1 LLSAILEAL
10 ICGFA
15 VFLMASN
22 SIEPALPLRAE
33 ALSCQ
38 GAVSPSKCC
47 LASSYLSA
55 LSAIQ
60 FVARRP
66 QALVVSEFDVV
77 FVGQADES
85 IRRFSLAPLTKFAG
99 TLPINSIALQRA
111 LCHTERSDSKS
122 RSRLC
127 GSILVATE
135 PWAVSRL

>member
-99 TLPINSIALQRA
+99 TLPINSTRFSARSVIQSEVISSRA
-111 LCHTERSDSKS
+111 A
-122 RSRLC
+122 
-127 GSILVATE
+127 GFAVAFWWQ
-135 PWAVSRL
+135 PNLGL